1 MLNFVDNPTQDKL
14 NETYPFALE
23 ILITKSELEEKNFLI
38 DDLKQKVD
46 ESKTECAYQLRLKD
60 NQNTELIKDIQKKAK
75 GEKEQLAKTIT
86 SLQQDIDTI
95 KRENDS
101 VMSKVKVGNER
112 TLLEQSDMYKN
123 KLVFEYDKYDKME
136 NAYNKMKD
144 INKKKTE
151 ELENS
156 IEERVVK
163 IKNEF
168 DSKLLQYEDEVKARE
183 KQSEDKIKAVE
194 EILKQ
199 TEEDADKEILE
210 IKTKYEIE
218 LKKEKESNVKVDIS
232 CYPYYHYRDR
242 YIDIYILQ
250 LLGELGILK
259 KKHIAVHKDLED
271 QKQSIS
277 YMNSEHSRLETVI
290 KVKISTGCRYPL
302 FLVLI
307 FLYRISNLLC
317 LKL

>member
-1 MLNFVDNPTQDKL
+1 M
-14 NETYPFALE
+14 
-23 ILITKSELEEKNFLI
+23 
-38 DDLKQKVD
+38 D

-101 VMSKVKVGNER
+101 VMSKVKVGNEK

-218 LKKEKESNVKVDIS
+218 LKKEKESNVKVDILLL
-232 CYPYYHYRDR
+232 YYNLRDR
-242 YIDIYILQ
+242 YLDTFILQ

-290 KVKISTGCRYPL
+290 KVKVSTGCRYSL
-302 FLVLI
+302 YLALTFLSK
-307 FLYRISNLLC
+307 ISNLLC

>member
-1 MLNFVDNPTQDKL
+1 M
-14 NETYPFALE
+14 
-23 ILITKSELEEKNFLI
+23 
-38 DDLKQKVD
+38 D

-101 VMSKVKVGNER
+101 VMSKVKVGNEK

-218 LKKEKESNVKVDIS
+218 LKKEKESNVKVDILLL
-232 CYPYYHYRDR
+232 YYNLRDR
-242 YIDIYILQ
+242 YLDIFILQ

-290 KVKISTGCRYPL
+290 KVKVSTGCRYSL
-302 FLVLI
+302 YLALTFLS
-307 FLYRISNLLC
+307 RISNLLC

>member
-1 MLNFVDNPTQDKL
+1 M
-14 NETYPFALE
+14 
-23 ILITKSELEEKNFLI
+23 
-38 DDLKQKVD
+38 D

-101 VMSKVKVGNER
+101 VMSKVKVGNEK

-218 LKKEKESNVKVDIS
+218 LKKEKESNVKVDILLL
-232 CYPYYHYRDR
+232 YYNLRDR
-242 YIDIYILQ
+242 YLDIFILQ

-290 KVKISTGCRYPL
+290 KVKLSTGCRYTL
-302 FLVLI
+302 YLALTFLSK
-307 FLYRISNLLC
+307 ISNLLC

>member
-1 MLNFVDNPTQDKL
+1 M
-14 NETYPFALE
+14 
-23 ILITKSELEEKNFLI
+23 
-38 DDLKQKVD
+38 D

-101 VMSKVKVGNER
+101 VMSKVKVGNEK

-218 LKKEKESNVKVDIS
+218 LKKEKESNVKVDILLL
-232 CYPYYHYRDR
+232 YYNLRDR
-242 YIDIYILQ
+242 YLDTFILQ

-290 KVKISTGCRYPL
+290 KVKLSTGCRYTL
-302 FLVLI
+302 YLALTFLSK
-307 FLYRISNLLC
+307 ISNLLC

>member
-1 MLNFVDNPTQDKL
+1 M
-14 NETYPFALE
+14 
-23 ILITKSELEEKNFLI
+23 
-38 DDLKQKVD
+38 D

-101 VMSKVKVGNER
+101 VMSKVKVGNEK

-218 LKKEKESNVKVDIS
+218 LKKEKESNVKVDILILIL
-232 CYPYYHYRDR
+232 YYNLRDR
-242 YIDIYILQ
+242 YLDTFILQ

-290 KVKISTGCRYPL
+290 KVKVSTGCRYSL
-302 FLVLI
+302 YLALTFLSK
-307 FLYRISNLLC
+307 ISNLLC

>member
-1 MLNFVDNPTQDKL
+1 M
-14 NETYPFALE
+14 
-23 ILITKSELEEKNFLI
+23 
-38 DDLKQKVD
+38 D

-101 VMSKVKVGNER
+101 VMSKVKVGNEK

-218 LKKEKESNVKVDIS
+218 LKKEKESNVKVDILLL
-232 CYPYYHYRDR
+232 YYNLRDR
-242 YIDIYILQ
+242 YLDTFILQ

-290 KVKISTGCRYPL
+290 KVKVSTGCRCSLYL
-302 FLVLI
+302 ALTFLS
-307 FLYRISNLLC
+307 RISNLLC

>member
-1 MLNFVDNPTQDKL
+1 MLNFVDNSTQDKL

-101 VMSKVKVGNER
+101 VMSKVKVGNEK

-218 LKKEKESNVKVDIS
+218 LKKEKESNVKVDILLL
-232 CYPYYHYRDR
+232 YYNLRDR
-242 YIDIYILQ
+242 YLDTFILQ

-290 KVKISTGCRYPL
+290 KVKVSTGCRYSL
-302 FLVLI
+302 YLALTFL
-307 FLYRISNLLC
+307 S
-317 LKL
+317 